1 MNLVTYRRH
10 VLDTLRD
17 ARNRWPQSRL
27 FVLYAPGYDDPL
39 ELAKQEPAKRDT
51 ALVAWGKDLGYKQEH
66 YPRVIELDCRRVA
79 AYLLE
84 NDAAFDDPLLEDTI
98 TRTYEELS
106 ASAADPEGDEGS
118 ARAICGWLVS
128 PESAQDIA
136 RRFVQASQRTEP
148 GTLRRYWL
156 RWHDPRMMALL
167 WPTLN
172 AAQRTAL
179 LGPQVVWVAL
189 EAAGHLVQ
197 FDASQ
202 DIPSEAQPAALSMQ
216 EPQWDR
222 AGRLGLINQLVEA
235 WRERAGQPLPRN
247 ATELLHRH
255 VEQAE
260 RWGLNGRD
268 LMAFVFAAVEL
279 QDGFELDPRMLS
291 VVSETLLAPGTF
303 RDHFDE
309 LPPDFWEKYERA
321 E

>member
-1 MNLVTYRRH
+1 MTLAAYRCQ
-10 VLDTLRD
+10 VLDTLRG
-17 ARNRWPQSRL
+17 ARNRWRHARL
-27 FVLYAPGYDDPL
+27 FVLYAPGHDDPL
-39 ELAKQEPAKRDT
+39 ELAKQEPPKRDT
-51 ALVAWGKDLGYKQEH
+51 ALVAWGKVLGYKQEH

-79 AYLLE
+79 AHLLE
-84 NDAAFDDPLLEDTI
+84 NDAAFDDPLLEETI

-106 ASAADPEGDEGS
+106 APAADPEGDEGS
-118 ARAICGWLVS
+118 ARAFCGWLVS

-148 GTLRRYWL
+148 GALRRYGF

-167 WPTLN
+167 WPTLD

-202 DIPSEAQPAALSMQ
+202 AMPSEAQPVALSMQ
-216 EPQWDR
+216 QAQRDR
-222 AGRLGLINQLVEA
+222 ASRLGLINQLVEA

-247 ATELLHRH
+247 ATERLHRH

-279 QDGFELDPRMLS
+279 QDGFEGDPRMLA
-291 VVSETLLAPGTF
+291 VVRQTLLAPGTF
-303 RDHFDE
+303 GDHFDE
-309 LPPDFWEKYERA
+309 LPPDFWEKFERA